1 MSSAFN
7 SRFIWVFAVLALG
20 FAGIARAEQLADK
33 HVVVTPVKAQ
43 IHDADGQAV
52 DEVRGGTVLDAFETQ
67 GDKVRVNRGWLSA
80 ADVIPYGQAI
90 DYFSQQI
97 ASNPTADAY
106 SARARVWCYHGEYDK
121 ALADCN
127 AALKLDPESA
137 SAYTRRGRAW
147 AGKGES
153 AKAIE
158 DFSKALALD
167 PQDSHAFAHRAR
179 AYSQQGEYELAV
191 SDCNEAIRLD
201 PRSNVAH
208 YYRGRAYALQGDAE
222 RAVADFN
229 ESLRLNP
236 LYVPALNARANEFY
250 LQQKYREA
258 IADYDEA
265 IRLNPKFDMVHI
277 HYNRGNA
284 LFRLGEM
291 KRAAADFQ
299 EALKHNANYAPAI
312 EALAQ
317 CHAKQGDYAVAAK
330 WQAKAVQLT
339 DGSQPLV
346 QARLKSYQ
354 ASQTTQKSAAR
365 KN

>member
-1 MSSAFN
+1 MNSAIN
-7 SRFIWVFAVLALG
+7 SRKAWGWIVLALG
-20 FAGIARAEQLADK
+20 LGGAARGEQLADK

-43 IHDADGQAV
+43 IHDDDGQAV
-52 DEVRGGTVLDAFETQ
+52 DDVRGGTVLDAFETQ

-80 ADVIPYGQAI
+80 ADVIPYVQAI
-90 DYFSQQI
+90 DYFSEQI
-97 ASNPTADAY
+97 GQRPTADAY

-121 ALADCN
+121 ALGDCN

-147 AGKGES
+147 AGKGEL
-153 AKAIE
+153 ARAIE
-158 DFSKALALD
+158 DFSQALALD
-167 PQDSHAFAHRAR
+167 PKDAHAYAHRAR
-179 AYSQQGEYELAV
+179 AFSQQGEYELAV
-191 SDCNEAIRLD
+191 RDSNEAIRLD
-201 PRSNVAH
+201 PNSNVAY
-208 YYRGRAYALQGDAE
+208 YYRGRAYASQGDAE
-222 RAVADFN
+222 RAIADFN

-236 LYVPALNARANEFY
+236 LYVPALNSRANEFY

-284 LFRLGEM
+284 LFRMGEV

-299 EALKHNANYAPAI
+299 ESLKHNANYAPAV

-317 CHAKQGDYAVAAK
+317 CHAKLGDYVVAAK
-330 WQAKAVQLT
+330 WQAKAVELT
-339 DGSQPLV
+339 DGKQPLV
-346 QARLKSYQ
+346 HARLKSYQ